1 MAHFAPI
8 RPVRFWP
15 LIFSVLAVWPLLHF
29 VPPLYEDIQF
39 SLRGVHTI
47 GWYSDFGPDV
57 GPYKDNAGRAYFIYA
72 YRVGNVTYA
81 GRGLYDDD
89 TSDIYF
95 RKPGD
100 PIGVTY
106 LEKAP
111 WVSTMRSVR
120 WDLKVSAVL
129 MAIPLFVFLG
139 GIFLSLI
146 PRHRT
151 SEGD

>member
-1 MAHFAPI
+1 MAHLARI

-15 LIFSVLAVWPLLHF
+15 LIFSAVAVWPLLHF
-29 VPPLYEDIQF
+29 LPALYEDLRF
-39 SLRGVHTI
+39 SLSGRHTV
-47 GWYSDFGPDV
+47 GWYSDFGPYYVD
-57 GPYKDNAGRAYFIYA
+57 GRPYFFYA
-72 YRVGNVTYA
+72 YKLENVTYG

-95 RKPGD
+95 RKLGD